1 MTLKIINII
10 SYIVGII
17 SLCVLALISTKAFI
31 FGLLFGSAMTIQV
44 INEIVPTLKGEKV
57 NEEKFYVL
65 HRTNHCRNTVC
76 NIMGLIR
83 YKSND
88 IRDFNICRLLYSRL
102 GRRYDEE

>member
-44 INEIVPTLKGEKV
+44 INEIAPTLKGEK
-57 NEEKFYVL
+57 
-65 HRTNHCRNTVC
+65 
-76 NIMGLIR
+76 
-83 YKSND
+83 S
-88 IRDFNICRLLYSRL
+88 
-102 GRRYDEE
+102 